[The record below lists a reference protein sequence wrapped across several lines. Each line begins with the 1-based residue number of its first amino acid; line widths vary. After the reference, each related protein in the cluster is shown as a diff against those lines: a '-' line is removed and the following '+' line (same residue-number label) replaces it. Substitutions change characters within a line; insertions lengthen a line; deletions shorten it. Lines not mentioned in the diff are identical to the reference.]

1 MAPPPLPPAGTR
13 ITIRHVA
20 ADSGVSV
27 AAVSKVLRNAYGV
40 SEALR
45 LNVQASIERLGYRP
59 SVAARGMR
67 GQTYTVGILL
77 VNIDNPFLPQVIDG
91 IHDKLAPS
99 NYKSM
104 LGIGR
109 ARLKLESEMVE
120 SMIDNRM
127 DGLILVAPM
136 MPEKLL
142 ARFARQIPMVVIGH
156 HEPTAADFDTINS
169 DDRQG
174 AMLAVRALYDRG
186 YRDIVMFSQEY
197 MKDQEHQVAT
207 LREQGFRQAMQDLGI
222 GPGIILRAPEDE
234 GADVAAFRAFLA
246 RPDRP
251 RAVFVWSDLHALILL
266 DQAHKAG
273 LRVPE
278 DLAIVGYDN
287 SPVAGMSM
295 VGLSSVEQHGRLLGG
310 MATEALL
317 SRIEG
322 RKVAKHL
329 YVTPEVVARSSV

>member
-1 MAPPPLPPAGTR
+1 MTAPAAPPPGTR

-109 ARLKLESEMVE
+109 ARLKLESEMVL

-174 AMLAVRALYDRG
+174 AARAVQALYDRG

-197 MKDQEHQVAT
+197 MKDQQHQVAT

-222 GPGIILRAPEDE
+222 GPGVILRAPEEE
-234 GADVAAFRAFLA
+234 GADVEAFRAFLA

-251 RAVFVWSDLHALILL
+251 RAVFVWSDLHALVLL

-295 VGLSSVEQHGRLLGG
+295 VGLSSVEQHGRQLGG

-322 RKVAKHL
+322 RKTPKHL
-329 YVTPEVVARSSV
+329 YVTPEVIARSSV

>member
-1 MAPPPLPPAGTR
+1 MVTTESPKGTR

-40 SEALR
+40 SDALR

-156 HEPTAADFDTINS
+156 HEPTAAGFDTVNS

-174 AMLAVRALYDRG
+174 ADSVVQALYDRG

-197 MKDQEHQVAT
+197 MKDQEHQVAHQ
-207 LREQGFRQAMQDLGI
+207 RELGFRQAMQRLGL
-222 GPGIILRAPEDE
+222 GPGTILRAPEAVGE
-234 GADVAAFRAFLA
+234 DVTAFRAFVTQA
-246 RPDRP
+246 KRP

-273 LRVPE
+273 VKVPE
-278 DLAIVGYDN
+278 ELAIVGYDN
-287 SPVAGMSM
+287 SPVAGMAM
-295 VGLSSVEQHGRLLGG
+295 VGLSSVEQQGRQLGG
-310 MATEALL
+310 MATELLL

-322 RKVAKHL
+322 RKAPKHL
-329 YVTPEVVARSSV
+329 YVTPTVVTRSSV